1 MTTPNTADVRTWAR
15 NNGITVADRG
25 RLPANVHQAYLA
37 ARAGK
42 AAPALTKKAKA
53 PVRKA
58 PARKAPVRKAPA
70 RATMAPRAVPQ
81 RAPQPAS
88 AAPPRQPLRSE
99 PAEKPDKV
107 AVLEERL
114 AVLTT
119 RVAKLETAPRP
130 SLFRRRNG

>member
-58 PARKAPVRKAPA
+58 PARKAVAPA